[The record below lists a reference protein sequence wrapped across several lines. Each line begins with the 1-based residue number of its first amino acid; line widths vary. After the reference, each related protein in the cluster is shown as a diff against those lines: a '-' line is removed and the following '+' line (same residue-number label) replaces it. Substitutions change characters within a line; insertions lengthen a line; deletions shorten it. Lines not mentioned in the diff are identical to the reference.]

1 MKSERHDDINTGFN
15 QRKQLE
21 LAVETA
27 QRTTGMAT
35 RQNSSTLLK
44 SAYQSIEDARKLSQS
59 EELSALDED
68 FLHQQLAILNNC
80 EHQLD
85 EAQH

>member
-1 MKSERHDDINTGFN
+1 MNSEHRGDIKTGFN

-21 LAVETA
+21 AAVETA
-27 QRTTGMAT
+27 QKTTGMAT

-44 SAYQSIEDARKLSQS
+44 SAYQSIEDARQLSQE
-59 EELSALDED
+59 EELSELDQD
-68 FLHQQLAILNNC
+68 FLNQQLAILNDC
-80 EHQLD
+80 QHQLD